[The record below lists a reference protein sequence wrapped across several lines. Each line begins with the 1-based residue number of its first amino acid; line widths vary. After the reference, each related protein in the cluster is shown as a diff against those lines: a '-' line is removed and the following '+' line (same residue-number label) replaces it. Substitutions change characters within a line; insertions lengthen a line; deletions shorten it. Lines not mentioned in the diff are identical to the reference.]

1 MSSHSFMPLGRS
13 LSLILLLACV
23 SCLSVQVAMAQAP
36 AVDAV
41 IDPSAAET
49 CVAVFTV
56 MAYAYA
62 DDDLKERQLEEK
74 KLLARADI
82 PPQQETVSAGADP
95 SPVPTVDGQ
104 APESLPSPPQSSQDR
119 IEHTMDALTEM
130 MLNAPAQAQGIA
142 RQCFRQYPP
151 EIELN

>member
-1 MSSHSFMPLGRS
+1 MSSYSFMSLGRS
-13 LSLILLLACV
+13 LSLIPLLACV
-23 SCLSVQVAMAQAP
+23 SCLSVQVARAQAP

-41 IDPSAAET
+41 VDPSAAET

-82 PPQQETVSAGADP
+82 PPQQETVSTGADP
-95 SPVPTVDGQ
+95 SPAPAVDGQ
-104 APESLPSPPQSSQDR
+104 APELPSSPPQSSQDR
-119 IEHTMDALTEM
+119 IEHTMDVLTEM

-142 RQCFRQYPP
+142 AQCFRKYPP